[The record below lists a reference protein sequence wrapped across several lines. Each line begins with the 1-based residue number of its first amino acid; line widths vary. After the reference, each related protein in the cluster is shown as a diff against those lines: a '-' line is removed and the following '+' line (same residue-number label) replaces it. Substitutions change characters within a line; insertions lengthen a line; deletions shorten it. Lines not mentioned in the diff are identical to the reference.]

1 MTAPSVVAADGPI
14 GPVLAQVLARAADPE
29 QWERFERQM
38 RSTGYCRR
46 PVRLR
51 GQVDAVDVATGECR
65 TVYSTEPE
73 PDSTLLK
80 CCGNRREAVC
90 PSCAE
95 TYRGDAYQLVAAGLR
110 GGKGVPESV
119 TEHPI
124 GVRDADR
131 AELRARSTPGAS
143 ANDRPQRCRPRRRAE
158 VCPHGRATVVR
169 RGPRG
174 GRSAAG

>member
-51 GQVDAVDVATGECR
+51 GQVDAIDVATGECR

-73 PDSTLLK
+73 PD
-80 CCGNRREAVC
+80 G
-90 PSCAE
+90 SC
-95 TYRGDAYQLVAAGLR
+95 
-110 GGKGVPESV
+110 
-119 TEHPI
+119 
-124 GVRDADR
+124 
-131 AELRARSTPGAS
+131 
-143 ANDRPQRCRPRRRAE
+143 
-158 VCPHGRATVVR
+158 
-169 RGPRG
+169 
-174 GRSAAG
+174 